1 MLPLSPSLPAFVQLA
16 QLCFAKFLR
25 SASVLAFVQ
34 LCFAKFL
41 LSVPDFVQL
50 AQLCFAKFLSS
61 PSVSD
66 FVELA
71 QLSFAKFLL
80 SPSIPAFVQ
89 QLAQRRYARF
99 LRFQR
104 WHLVSFFEFQTRK
117 GHFEN

>member
-25 SASVLAFVQ
+25 SASVLA
-34 LCFAKFL
+34 
-41 LSVPDFVQL
+41 FVQL

-117 GHFEN
+117 GHFDN